1 MHHAPLK
8 PNQQSDTPIVG
19 QLVVRPEEMAKLVA
33 GSYYKHHNQPA
44 FEFSFQP
51 NRPETIGIS
60 LEVIEHKRTNT
71 LIYHL
76 QNFGDEQ
83 CLVTVTR
90 AD

>member
-1 MHHAPLK
+1 MPDAHL
-8 PNQQSDTPIVG
+8 QSKQHSDPAIVG
-19 QLVVRPEEMAKLVA
+19 TLVVQPEEMAKLVA
-33 GSYYKHHNQPA
+33 GSYYKHRAQPT
-44 FEFSFQP
+44 FNFGFQP
-51 NRPETIGIS
+51 NRPDAMGIS